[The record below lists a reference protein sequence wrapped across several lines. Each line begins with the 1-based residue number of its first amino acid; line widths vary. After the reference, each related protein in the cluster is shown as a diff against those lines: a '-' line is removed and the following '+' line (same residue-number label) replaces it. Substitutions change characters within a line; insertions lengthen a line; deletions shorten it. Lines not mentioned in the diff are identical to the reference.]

1 VIRFSLLLPLLA
13 LSAVWAQPAAAQR
26 TDVVELRNGDEIT
39 GEIKELARGKLKFKT
54 DDMGTIYVE
63 WEKIVRLVSTSYFQF
78 ELDSGNR
85 VYGQIPPPGDS
96 GRLIVVLTD
105 TIRVPVHRVVG
116 IVPIKQTFWSRIDGS
131 VELGFSF
138 AKANENLQ
146 LTFFG
151 EAQYRGR
158 KWGSSI
164 SYDAYR
170 QKQETTDEVS
180 RNTARLT
187 GERFFRSR
195 WDGLVFLQFET
206 NTQLSIDLRTT
217 VAVTGLYDLI
227 RNNSSR
233 LYLVG
238 GLGFLDEAFTG
249 STSNNQALQ
258 LITAASY
265 EYFRFHDPEV
275 DIATQFSV
283 SPVITDLGRFLI
295 TGNFKGKY
303 EILTDLY
310 IALTFFAAYDTDPP
324 DVNASKEDYGT
335 ALSLGWKY

>member
-1 VIRFSLLLPLLA
+1 
-13 LSAVWAQPAAAQR
+13 
-26 TDVVELRNGDEIT
+26 
-39 GEIKELARGKLKFKT
+39 
-54 DDMGTIYVE
+54 
-63 WEKIVRLVSTSYFQF
+63 
-78 ELDSGNR
+78 
-85 VYGQIPPPGDS
+85 
-96 GRLIVVLTD
+96 
-105 TIRVPVHRVVG
+105 
-116 IVPIKQTFWSRIDGS
+116 
-131 VELGFSF
+131 
-138 AKANENLQ
+138 
-146 LTFFG
+146 
-151 EAQYRGR
+151 
-158 KWGSSI
+158 
-164 SYDAYR
+164 
-170 QKQETTDEVS
+170 
-180 RNTARLT
+180 
-187 GERFFRSR
+187 
-195 WDGLVFLQFET
+195 
-206 NTQLSIDLRTT
+206 